1 MRVAN
6 SLVVTFE
13 GDVHPVVVLVLESR
27 GVPQIQPMPTPTTQS
42 GSKWG
47 VGSSIYYHGRDKK
60 DAPDR
65 HSTWKTPEAPHA
77 RG

>member
-13 GDVHPVVVLVLESR
+13 RDVHLVVVLVLGSR
-27 GVPQIQPMPTPTTQS
+27 GVPQIQPMPATTES
-42 GSKWG
+42 GSKSG
-47 VGSSIYYHGRDKK
+47 VGASIYYHGRNKK
-60 DAPDR
+60 NAPDR